1 MTTAIIGICLIF
13 LAIVLSRPITTF
25 IHEMGH
31 AIPALLFTKEPVVIY
46 VGSYGDISNSTTTTL
61 GRLSII
67 FKFHLRDWQLGLC
80 RHQRAAT
87 LWQELLIILGGPLFS
102 LLTAVVAMR
111 WLPVYQSDQYIAF
124 AIGIFLTSGI
134 LDFFVNII
142 PASKPLQ
149 MYDGG
154 IAYNDGAQFVQLLKT
169 SRYPEVYFDG
179 IQLLNE
185 GRETEGLEKLKAAIE
200 QGVHDLSV
208 YQLAMAIVTAN
219 YPVEEVM
226 AFHENYGSFFKLSSA
241 DYVAMGQLYQQ
252 ENLDNKA
259 IRYYSEAIKLEY
271 TNVKALTL
279 RGNLLLEIG
288 RYQEG
293 KADLAK
299 VELMEGRRAL
309 R

>member
-25 IHEMGH
+25 IHELGH
-31 AIPALLFTKEPVVIY
+31 AIPALLFTNEPVVIY

-80 RHQRAAT
+80 QHQQANSFWKAV
-87 LWQELLIILGGPLFS
+87 LIILGGPLFS

-142 PASKPLQ
+142 PNSKPLK
-149 MYDGG
+149 MYDGR
-154 IAYNDGAQFVQLLKT
+154 IAYNDGAQLVEVLKIN
-169 SRYPEVYFDG
+169 RYPDIYFEG
-179 IQLLNE
+179 IKLLNE
-185 GRETEGLEKLKAAIE
+185 EQEAEGLEKIKTAIE

-208 YQLAMAIVTAN
+208 YKLVMSFLAVHSS
-219 YPVEEVM
+219 VEQM
-226 AFHENYGSFFKLSSA
+226 KAFHESHGSFFKLSA
-241 DYVAMGQLYQQ
+241 DDYLWMGQIYQN
-252 ENLDNKA
+252 EGLDNKA

-271 TNVKALTL
+271 TNVQALTL

-288 RYQEG
+288 QYQEG

>member
-1 MTTAIIGICLIF
+1 MTTAIIGVCLLF
-13 LAIVLSRPITTF
+13 LAIFLSRPITTF

-31 AIPALLFTKEPVVIY
+31 AIPALLFTKEPVVVY
-46 VGSYGDISNSTTTTL
+46 VGSYGDISNSTTTTF

-102 LLTAVVAMR
+102 LLTAVVAAR
-111 WLPVYQSDQYIAF
+111 WLPAYQSEQYIAF

-134 LDFFVNII
+134 LDFFVNIV
-142 PASKPLQ
+142 PNSKPLQ
-149 MYDGG
+149 MYDG
-154 IAYNDGAQFVQLLKT
+154 ATVHNDGAQFVQLLKT
-169 SRYPEVYFDG
+169 SRYPEVYFEG

-185 GRETEGLEKLKAAIE
+185 GREVEGLEKIKAAIE

-208 YQLAMAIVTAN
+208 YQLALSILSSN
-219 YPVEEVM
+219 YPVEQVI
-226 AFHENYGSFFKLSSA
+226 AFHESYGSFFKLSSA
-241 DYVAMGQLYQQ
+241 DYVFMGKIYQQ

-271 TNVKALTL
+271 TNVLALTL
-279 RGNLLLEIG
+279 RGNLLLEVG
-288 RYQEG
+288 RYNEG